1 MLSHRAI
8 PIIALASSIALA
20 FPTFTKAQG
29 TIKAISQLPAS
40 NSSVVLDLGHGLLL
54 FSVCHDGGQP
64 NSRTSMI
71 FMNNGPDWST
81 LNFLSSNGGN
91 TVNANGVFQSGA
103 SPFGE
108 SFEAPFIH
116 GRIEGQFIWAKAAV
130 TNTINLHAFDGG
142 SFCEIRGTIES
153 APNQ

>member
-8 PIIALASSIALA
+8 PIFALASSVALA
-20 FPTFTKAQG
+20 FPTFTRAQG
-29 TIKAISQLPAS
+29 TIKAISQLPTS

-81 LNFLSSNGGN
+81 LNFLFGDGA
-91 TVNANGVFQSGA
+91 TVKANGVFQSGA

-108 SFEAPFIH
+108 S
-116 GRIEGQFIWAKAAV
+116 RV
-130 TNTINLHAFDGG
+130 DGALART
-142 SFCEIRGTIES
+142 F
-153 APNQ
+153 